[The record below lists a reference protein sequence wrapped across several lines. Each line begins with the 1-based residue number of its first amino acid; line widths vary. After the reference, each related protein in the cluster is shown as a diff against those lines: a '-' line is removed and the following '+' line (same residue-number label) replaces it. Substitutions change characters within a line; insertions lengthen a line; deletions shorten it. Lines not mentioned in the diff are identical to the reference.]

1 MHLPAATIRTQVMLP
16 LRFADGFGTTAR
28 VYTFDRLADGREH
41 LALCLAGG
49 GVCGSGGP
57 DAGPD
62 PQRVLCRRRPR
73 EQAVRLRAAAARGG
87 PAHRAG
93 RSHRRGA
100 GADRGAATKAGR
112 GAHTLDL
119 PCDDMLDAE
128 A

>member
-1 MHLPAATIRTQVMLP
+1 MHLPAASIRTQVMLP

-28 VYTFDRLADGREH
+28 VYTFDGLADGPEH
-41 LALCLAGG
+41 LALGPAGG
-49 GVCGSGGP
+49 GVSGSQGRA
-57 DAGPD
+57 AGPD
-62 PQRVLCRRRPR
+62 PQRVLHRRRPWAR
-73 EQAVRLRAAAARGG
+73 AVRLRAAAARGG

-112 GAHTLDL
+112 GAHTLDV
-119 PCDDMLDAE
+119 PCDDLLGAE